1 MIYCL
6 NSERRPNNRSQLK
19 NAFWPPAFF
28 GGIGASFQIL
38 DNQQVAS
45 GLKLGSAAPV
55 SAKPLFSGREDGT
68 LNQNPVFEMG
78 SRNGFYALEE

>member
-38 DNQQVAS
+38 DNQQYTC
-45 GLKLGSAAPV
+45 GLKLGPAARV
-55 SAKPLFSGREDGT
+55 SAKPLGQDGT
-68 LNQNPVFEMG
+68 LNQNPIFEMA
-78 SRNGFYALEE
+78 SKEVK